1 VKVGDRSIFNTY
13 LGHKVHGSMLNKS
26 CIVVKIEKVLKHDAP
41 LPHPT
46 RFKHTLGDAL
56 KYYENWLESYLV
68 HHFHDN
74 PINIPQDKVMF
85 ICTRVSL
92 THGCIKKIMCI
103 SKGMILNV
111 HKDDMIEG

>member
-1 VKVGDRSIFNTY
+1 VGDRSIFNTY

-26 CIVVKIEKVLKHDAP
+26 CIVVKIQKVL
-41 LPHPT
+41 
-46 RFKHTLGDAL
+46 KHTLGDAL
-56 KYYENWLESYLV
+56 KYYENWLESYFV

-85 ICTRVSL
+85 ICTMVSL

-103 SKGMILNV
+103 SKRMILNV